1 VKIPTFKYIQ
11 ASPFSIQESVDLIQK
26 ADNPGLTNWG
36 SGLLMALNANPK
48 PDVIFF
54 LTDGERQDENG
65 WIDVVTAVNK
75 SKLPMTVINTSVM
88 AQVDAA
94 REMDALAKRNNG
106 TFSVVV
112 GEGQVIKGPDFFK
125 MK

>member
-1 VKIPTFKYIQ
+1 
-11 ASPFSIQESVDLIQK
+11 
-26 ADNPGLTNWG
+26 
-36 SGLLMALNANPK
+36 MALNANPK

-65 WIDVVTAVNK
+65 WIDIVTAENK
-75 SKLPMTVINTSVM
+75 RKLPMTVIHTSVM

-94 REMDALAKRNNG
+94 REMDNLARRNNG
-106 TFSVVV
+106 TFSVVA